1 MPMLSDTMID
11 GVRRH
16 KYSCV
21 DTSPLSNYIFHPFW
35 NYIVQYCPRWVAPN
49 MLTIIGFGLTV
60 SNFLMLTFYDWDFKS
75 PYHTPRVIWLLSA
88 LLIFVAHT
96 LDGIDGKQARR
107 LGLSS
112 PLGELMDHC
121 CDAWT
126 AAFYPPILFS
136 LFSGQVDPNILFA
149 CEWIIICGFLLAH
162 WEKSITGVL
171 FLPWSYDL
179 GQMTTIFLFVTTFF
193 TSPSIWANRLP
204 IIQMNVPELTPYV
217 VHGVFWLCAI
227 PSSVINVVVAC
238 NKDRTKVPTPGAVVR
253 PFVGTIFVFLASWI
267 WMTLSPTRIMEHSP
281 RLFLLC
287 GGTLAAN
294 ITCRVIL
301 AEVTKT
307 KAPMWC
313 HLMGVY
319 GLVVFVL
326 CLGLPPT
333 AAAKLEF
340 PCLLALTSLITVA
353 HLLFFGAV
361 VNEMCEIFNIRAF
374 HV

>member
-1 MPMLSDTMID
+1 MTAARGTCKDTPTTF
-11 GVRRH
+11 
-16 KYSCV
+16 SCV
-21 DTSPLSNYIFHPFW
+21 
-35 NYIVQYCPRWVAPN
+35 VVYCPTWIAPN
-49 MLTIIGFGLTV
+49 MLTIVGFGLTV
-60 SNFLMLTFYDWDFKS
+60 LNFLMLTFYDWDFKS
-75 PYHTPRVIWLLSA
+75 PCDTPRIIWLLSA

-136 LFSGQVDPNILFA
+136 LFADQVDSRVLFT

-171 FLPWSYDL
+171 YLPWSYDL
-179 GQMTTIFLFVTTFF
+179 GQMTTVLLFVTTFF
-193 TSPSIWANRLP
+193 ASPSIWGHRLP
-204 IIQMNVPELTPYV
+204 IIRMSVPELTPYV
-217 VHGVFWLCAI
+217 AHCVFWLCAI
-227 PSSVINVVVAC
+227 PSSVFNVVVAC
-238 NKDRTKVPTPGAVVR
+238 NEDRTKVPTAEAVVR
-253 PFVGTIFVFLASWI
+253 PFAGTVFVFLASWI
-267 WMTLSPTRIMEHSP
+267 WMTLSPTHIMEHSP

-307 KAPMWC
+307 KPPMWC
-313 HLMGVY
+313 NLMGVY

-326 CLGLPPT
+326 CLGLPST
-333 AAAKLEF
+333 AAAQLEF

-353 HLLFFGAV
+353 HLLFSGAV

>member
-1 MPMLSDTMID
+1 MPMFSETMID
-11 GVRRH
+11 GVRKH
-16 KYSCV
+16 KYSCI
-21 DTSPLSNYIFHPFW
+21 DTSPLSNYVLHPFW
-35 NYIVQYCPRWVAPN
+35 NYIVQYCPTWVAPN
-49 MLTIIGFGLTV
+49 ILTIFGFGLTV
-60 SNFLMLTFYDWDFKS
+60 LNFLMLTFYDWDFKS
-75 PYHTPRVIWLLSA
+75 PC
-88 LLIFVAHT
+88 
-96 LDGIDGKQARR
+96 DGIDGKQARR

-136 LFSGQVDPNILFA
+136 LFSGQVNSSILFT

-171 FLPWSYDL
+171 YLPWSYDL
-179 GQMTTIFLFVTTFF
+179 GQMTTVLLFVMTFF
-193 TSPSIWANRLP
+193 ASPSIWEHRLP
-204 IIQMNVPELTPYV
+204 IIQMSIPELTPYV
-217 VHGVFWLCAI
+217 AHGVFWLCAI

-238 NKDRTKVPTPGAVVR
+238 NKDRAKVPTAEAVVR
-253 PFVGTIFVFLASWI
+253 PFAGTVFVFLASWL
-267 WMTLSPTRIMEHSP
+267 WMTLSPTHIMEHSP

-313 HLMGVY
+313 NLMGVY

-333 AAAKLEF
+333 AAAHLEF

-353 HLLFFGAV
+353 HLLFSGAV